1 MKMYFCEHIFSFI
14 LFPLIIIV
22 SIISYSRFMVNH
34 DYMVSYEGACDPTL
48 EKCFVGCED
57 DSCINEYYY
66 SEMQKYAADL
76 YMECGNDITDCES
89 ANICLPEDSGCSITY
104 CDEANGS
111 ICKVITNKL
120 DDLQDND
127 TNI

>member
-1 MKMYFCEHIFSFI
+1 MNFHDHILSYSLALLVIIIGSISFYRFI
-14 LFPLIIIV
+14 L
-22 SIISYSRFMVNH
+22 SH

-48 EKCFVGCED
+48 EKCFIGCED

-104 CDEANGS
+104 CDEEDGS